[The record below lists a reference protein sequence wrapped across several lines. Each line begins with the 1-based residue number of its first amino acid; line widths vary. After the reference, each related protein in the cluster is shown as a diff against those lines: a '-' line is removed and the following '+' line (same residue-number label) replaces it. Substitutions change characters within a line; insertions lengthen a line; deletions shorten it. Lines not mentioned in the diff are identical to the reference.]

1 MILICCLLLVGPF
14 YFMFYLVKCY
24 LCIWGFFSLYCTA
37 TYVPYTPCLKFISAA
52 DGFRGWQTCFLIF
65 FYVFVLLYSNFL
77 CFSESFLSQ
86 NLVHCTAHLFGL
98 IRKKMHTNLTQSS
111 IALKGMLTSSLQM
124 KRLFHPFEPLICF
137 VSVLSDDLRDNRG
150 IYRCPS
156 RWIFCRN
163 VALKSLHIISLT
175 LDFGSCIMFSFM
187 LSCFWFDT
195 VRKQ

>member
-24 LCIWGFFSLYCTA
+24 LCIWVFFSLYCTA

-65 FYVFVLLYSNFL
+65 LYVFVLLYSNFL

-124 KRLFHPFEPLICF
+124 KRLFIHL
-137 VSVLSDDLRDNRG
+137 SHWYVLSL
-150 IYRCPS
+150 
-156 RWIFCRN
+156 F
-163 VALKSLHIISLT
+163 SLT
-175 LDFGSCIMFSFM
+175 IYVTTGESIGVLVGGFSVEM
-187 LSCFWFDT
+187 LHWNHCTLS
-195 VRKQ
+195 VSL